1 VRDTNKHAIPVNGR
15 APGVRSV
22 EVRTSLTQVHSQM
35 ALIPEAKRN
44 VAVLGASQKPD
55 RYSNQA
61 VRLLASFDYRPIP
74 VNPAFDEIEGLPC
87 FPTLGEIGE
96 RVHTVTLYLRAER
109 STPLIDE
116 ILAAS
121 PQRIIMNPG
130 AENEQLAAA
139 ASGAGIEVVEGCTLV
154 MLRTGLF

>member
-1 VRDTNKHAIPVNGR
+1 
-15 APGVRSV
+15 
-22 EVRTSLTQVHSQM
+22 M
-35 ALIPEAKRN
+35 ALIPEKKRN
-44 VAVLGASQKPD
+44 VAVLGASPKPD

-74 VNPAFDEIEGLPC
+74 VNPAYEEIEGLPC
-87 FPTLGEIGE
+87 FPNLAAIGE
-96 RVHTVTLYLRAER
+96 PVHTITLYLGPAR

-116 ILAAS
+116 IVAAK
-121 PQRIIMNPG
+121 PQRIILNPG
-130 AENEQLAAA
+130 AENEELAAA